1 MYIIFEN
8 IMTNITTY
16 FALTEEQLKDER
28 SKVLI
33 GNGISKE
40 ITRVATV
47 NEMKNLPTER
57 KIAYIRNGKIKFA

>member
-1 MYIIFEN
+1 MYIVFEN

-28 SKVLI
+28 SKVLFE
-33 GNGISKE
+33 NGISKE
-40 ITRVATV
+40 IARVASI

-57 KIAYIRNGKIKFA
+57 KIGYTHNGKIKFA

>member
-1 MYIIFEN
+1 MYIVFEN

-28 SKVLI
+28 SKVLF

-40 ITRVATV
+40 IARVATV